1 MPKDAVTNQS
11 SQQAKFTRIV
21 AKSQAAEKAA
31 DNAMRRGGALYAR
44 SKAFCILMDGIKN
57 GE

>member
-1 MPKDAVTNQS
+1 MPKDAVANQS
-11 SQQAKFTRIV
+11 SQQAEFTRIV
-21 AKSQAAEKAA
+21 TKSQAPGKAA
-31 DNAMRRGGALYAR
+31 DNDMQRGGALYAR